1 MPFLLSFGIHFMGI
15 TERDFFMSVFNL
27 EKSLLLYAVTDR
39 SWLEYAQ
46 IKIEDE
52 STMRLRDKKLSLA
65 EACELAIQGG
75 VTMIQ
80 LRNKEFGTGISDRG
94 QEEAIEVRDVC
105 RKYSVPF
112 IIDDDVDMAVKLEAD
127 GVHLGLDDTDLV
139 TARKMLGNSAI
150 IGATAHNTGEALVA
164 EAAGADYLGC
174 GAVFPT
180 STKAVKNKLSY
191 EELKNITSHVSI
203 PVVAIAGI
211 TADNVQ
217 SLKGSGIAG
226 AATVSGVFAV
236 LDIKKEAE
244 RFRAELESMIR

>member
-1 MPFLLSFGIHFMGI
+1 
-15 TERDFFMSVFNL
+15 MSVINL

-46 IKIEDE
+46 IKTEDG
-52 STMRLRDKKLSLA
+52 STGRLRDKPLSLA

-94 QEEAIEVRDVC
+94 LEEALEVRDVC

-139 TARKMLGNSAI
+139 TARKMLGSRAI
-150 IGATAHNTGEALVA
+150 IGATAHNTKEAMAA

-211 TADNVQ
+211 TADNVGK
-217 SLKGSGIAG
+217 LKGSGIAG
-226 AATVSGVFAV
+226 AATVSGVFAAE
-236 LDIKKEAE
+236 DIKKEAE